1 MAGIAVGIILGLAA
15 AFMYSQVRTKTV
27 REVSDELFRRRDMER
42 RADLDA
48 LMHHVKA
55 SFGDLSLEALTRSSE
70 ELIKLGKE
78 RFEADRQMTIQE
90 LESKKGLI
98 DQQLAK
104 MSLELDGVAKLVTG
118 LEKDRAEKFGELTR
132 HIQVAGEQTAILMK
146 TTSLLREALAGSKSR
161 GQWGERMAEDI
172 LRAAGF
178 QENVNYLIQKTIVG
192 AGSRP
197 DFTFLLPK
205 NLKLHMDVKFPF
217 DNYLRFLEATNESD
231 KARYKTDFLRDVR
244 AKFKEVTTREYISRE
259 QNTVDY
265 VLLFIANEQVFSFIN
280 EMDNHILEEGIVQH
294 VICCSPV
301 TLFAI
306 LAVIRQAV
314 DSFSLEQTSNEIL
327 SLFGAFMKQ
336 WEEFLRKLESMG
348 KHIDDL
354 HKEFEVLTTTRKRQ
368 LERPLRKIEEVRAA
382 KGLAVYD
389 EPPDVDKNPS
399 YH

>member
-15 AFMYSQVRTKTV
+15 AFVYGLLRTKTV

-42 RADLDA
+42 RADLDT
-48 LMHHVKA
+48 LMQHVKA
-55 SFGDLSLEALTRSSE
+55 SFGDLSLEALSRSSE

-132 HIQVAGEQTAILMK
+132 HIQVAGEQTTLLMK
-146 TTSLLREALAGSKSR
+146 TTALLREALAGSKSR

-178 QENVNYLIQKTIVG
+178 LENVNYLIQKTIAG
-192 AGSRP
+192 TGSRP

-205 NLKLHMDVKFPF
+205 SLKLHMDVKFPF

-231 KARYKTDFLRDVR
+231 KALYKADFMRDVR

-280 EMDNHILEEGIVQH
+280 EMDTHVLEEGIAQH
-294 VICCSPV
+294 VICCSPI

-354 HKEFEVLTTTRKRQ
+354 HKEFEVLTTTRRRQ
-368 LERPLRKIEEVRAA
+368 LEKPLRKIEEVRAA
-382 KGLAVYD
+382 RGLTASD
-389 EPPDVDKNPS
+389 EPPVVDKNPS